1 MGDSLIMI
9 ILLRWS
15 DSGCMRLSGC
25 VERVCADDICDG
37 PRFSIGNCHSGRV
50 FGEAFLEKK

>member
-1 MGDSLIMI
+1 MGDNLIMI

-25 VERVCADDICDG
+25 VEGICGGDVCG
-37 PRFSIGNCHSGRV
+37 GRYFTVGNCHSGRV